1 MTIEQLISKE
11 TRERFL
17 SRQETLEERDLLV
30 SIAKKVLGRD
40 ISYTCRNCY
49 MDVLIELTALYN
61 KDREKFNELMEE
73 KEYVLSRGC
82 CLQLGFGTGD
92 FLVYQNCTK
101 DRALKALS
109 QNRSNAGMFE
119 TLPADWEAQVDEYEA
134 EQAAI
139 EDGEKDPDGGAVV
152 IESDSETQAQSGAEQ
167 AAIEDIRKMIEAGE
181 TKVKIIEHFLQFE
194 NIGARKVSKNYISQ
208 LYTAAKA

>member
-1 MTIEQLISKE
+1 MTIEQLISIE

-17 SRQETLEERDLLV
+17 SHQESLEERDMLV
-30 SIAKKVLGRD
+30 SVAKKVLGRD

-49 MDVLIELTALYN
+49 MDVLVELAVIYK
-61 KDREKFNELMEE
+61 KDREKFNELMKE

-101 DRALKALS
+101 ERALKALS
-109 QNRSNAGMFE
+109 QDRGNATMFD
-119 TLPADWEAQVDEYEA
+119 TLPADWEAQVEQYEA

-139 EDGEKDPDGGAVV
+139 EDIEGDDSTQKDGNDQTDQPRP
-152 IESDSETQAQSGAEQ
+152 EAEQ

-181 TKVKIIEHFLQFE
+181 TKVKIIEHFQQFDK
-194 NIGARKVSKNYISQ
+194 IGERQVSKNYISQ
-208 LYTAAKA
+208 LYSAAKV

>member
-1 MTIEQLISKE
+1 MTIEQLISIE

-49 MDVLIELTALYN
+49 MDVLIEITALHS

-101 DRALKALS
+101 ERALKALS
-109 QNRSNAGMFE
+109 QDKGNATMFE
-119 TLPADWEAQVDEYEA
+119 KLPADWEEQVKTYKSYDVYIDGEDSKKENEAIQTEA

-139 EDGEKDPDGGAVV
+139 ED
-152 IESDSETQAQSGAEQ
+152 IQ
-167 AAIEDIRKMIEAGE
+167 KMIEAGE

>member
-1 MTIEQLISKE
+1 MTIEQLISIE

-49 MDVLIELTALYN
+49 MDVLVELTVFYN
-61 KDREKFNELMEE
+61 KDREKFNELMKE
-73 KEYVLSRGC
+73 KEYILSRGC

-101 DRALKALS
+101 ERALKALS
-109 QNRSNAGMFE
+109 QDRGNATMFD
-119 TLPADWEAQVDEYEA
+119 TLPADWEAQVEQYEA
-134 EQAAI
+134 EQAVI
-139 EDGEKDPDGGAVV
+139 EDIEGDDSTQKDGTEQTDQPRP
-152 IESDSETQAQSGAEQ
+152 EAEQ
-167 AAIEDIRKMIEAGE
+167 AVIEDIRKMIEAGE
-181 TKVKIIEHFLQFE
+181 TKVKIIEHFQQFDM
-194 NIGARKVSKNYISQ
+194 IGERKVSKNYISQ
-208 LYTAAKA
+208 LYSAAKA

>member
-1 MTIEQLISKE
+1 MTIEQLISIE

-17 SRQETLEERDLLV
+17 SHQDSLEERDMLV
-30 SIAKKVLGRD
+30 SVARKVLGRD

-49 MDVLIELTALYN
+49 MDVLVELTVIYN
-61 KDREKFNELMEE
+61 KDREKFNELMKE

-101 DRALKALS
+101 ERALKSLS
-109 QNRSNAGMFE
+109 QDRGNATMFD
-119 TLPADWEAQVDEYEA
+119 TLPADWEAQVEQYEA

-139 EDGEKDPDGGAVV
+139 EDIEGDDSTQKDGTDQTDQPRQ
-152 IESDSETQAQSGAEQ
+152 EAEQ